1 MQVAFYAPMKPIDDP
16 VPSGERLMGRQLVL
30 ALGRAGFDVRTVSRL
45 RSFMKEPDATRL
57 AALEREAETE
67 AGRLL
72 DQWSDPG
79 FGWRPRLWFTY
90 HLYYKAPDL
99 LGPALARRLAIP
111 YVAAECS
118 YSARRASGPWSRWQE
133 IAAAAMREAALLL
146 CFTARDRA
154 GIEDGCRGHAPLA
167 DLPPFLASSPLSP
180 PRRARP
186 RSSPLRLVTVAMMRP
201 GDKLASYRILADAL
215 SQLGDVDW
223 RLAIVGDGAARVD
236 VEQAFARVPSDRVT
250 WCGAQPAARVAT
262 ALETSDVL
270 VWPGCGEA
278 YGLAYLEAAARGV
291 PAVAMRTAGV
301 PAVVVDGETGLLT
314 ADGDAAAFASA
325 VRRLSADRA
334 LLGRLGQRALAFVHE
349 TRSLD
354 AAAAVLRSALT
365 PLIGAAR

>member
-1 MQVAFYAPMKPIDDP
+1 MKPIDDP

-30 ALGRAGFDVRTVSRL
+30 ALGRAGFDVRTASRL

-57 AALEREAETE
+57 AALEREADTE

-72 DQWSDPG
+72 DQWSDPA

-99 LGPALARRLAIP
+99 LGPSLARRLAIP

-118 YSARRASGPWSRWQE
+118 YSVRRETGPWSRWQE

-146 CFTARDRA
+146 CFTARDRV
-154 GIEDGCRGHAPLA
+154 GIEEGCHGHAPLA
-167 DLPPFLASSPLSP
+167 DLPPFLAASPLSP
-180 PRRARP
+180 PRRVRP
-186 RSSPLRLVTVAMMRP
+186 ASAPLRLVTVAMMRP

-215 SQLGDVDW
+215 SQLGDVGW
-223 RLAIVGDGAARVD
+223 HLSVIGDGAARAD
-236 VEQAFARVPSDRVT
+236 VEQAFARVPSDRLT
-250 WCGAQPAARVAT
+250 WCGAQPASRVA
-262 ALETSDVL
+262 ASLDTSDVL
-270 VWPGCGEA
+270 VWPGRGEA
-278 YGLAYLEAAARGV
+278 YGLAYLEAASRGV

-301 PAVVVDGETGLLT
+301 PAVVVDGHTGLLT

-325 VRRLSADRA
+325 IRRLSSDRA
-334 LLGRLGQRALAFVHE
+334 LLAALGPRAFAFVHE

-354 AAAAVLRSALT
+354 AAAAILRSALIPIVGKAT
-365 PLIGAAR
+365 

>member
-1 MQVAFYAPMKPIDDP
+1 MKPIDDP
-16 VPSGERLMGRQLVL
+16 VPSGERLMGRQLIM
-30 ALGRAGFDVRTVSRL
+30 ALGSAGFEVRMASRL

-57 AALEREAETE
+57 ADLERQAEAE

-72 DQWSDPG
+72 DLWSGSG
-79 FGWRPRLWFTY
+79 FGRRPRLWFTY

-118 YSARRASGPWSRWQE
+118 YTQRRTSGPWARWQE
-133 IAAAAMREAALLL
+133 VAAEAMREAALLL
-146 CFTARDRA
+146 CLTGRDRA
-154 GIEDGCRGHAPLA
+154 GIELGCPGHAPLV
-167 DLPPFLASSPLSP
+167 DLPPFLAASPLAPP
-180 PRRARP
+180 PRTRP
-186 RSSPLRLVTVAMMRP
+186 PSGPLRLVTVAMMRP

-215 SQLGDVDW
+215 SQLGDVGW
-223 RLAIVGDGAARVD
+223 QLTVLGDGPARPD
-236 VEQAFARVPSDRVT
+236 VAQAFARVPADRIT
-250 WCGAQPAARVAT
+250 WRGAEPAARVVT
-262 ALETSDVL
+262 ALDSSDAL

-325 VRRLSADRA
+325 IRRLASDRA
-334 LLGRLGQRALAFVHE
+334 FLAGLGQRARRFVHE

-354 AAAAVLRSALT
+354 GAAAILRSALT
-365 PLIGAAR
+365 PLVGASR